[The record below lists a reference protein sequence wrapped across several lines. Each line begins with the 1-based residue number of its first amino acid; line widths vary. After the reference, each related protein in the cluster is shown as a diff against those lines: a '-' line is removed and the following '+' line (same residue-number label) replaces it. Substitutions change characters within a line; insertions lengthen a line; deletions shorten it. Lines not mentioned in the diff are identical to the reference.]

1 MTELRLAA
9 LYHYPIK
16 SCRGI
21 ALQRAQLTRFGLE
34 RDRHWMI
41 VDAEGRFLS
50 QRELP
55 SLALIEPEIIADR
68 LRLRASGMPD
78 LLIPDRGSKTIEVD
92 VWGDRVLA
100 DDTGRE
106 AATWMSDFL
115 GVACRLV
122 ALGPAF
128 ERTVDPAF
136 DRFGSRVAFSDGY
149 PLLLLSE
156 ASLADL
162 NTRMAD
168 PLPMNRFRP
177 NLVVTGCAPYAE
189 DDWRE
194 LEIGDVRLH
203 VVKPCARC
211 AITTVDQDQGQ
222 FAGKEPLR
230 TLARYRRGEK
240 GKVLFGQNVIHES
253 KTGVLNVG
261 DAVKVIA

>member
-1 MTELRLAA
+1 
-9 LYHYPIK
+9 
-16 SCRGI
+16 
-21 ALQRAQLTRFGLE
+21 
-34 RDRHWMI
+34 
-41 VDAEGRFLS
+41 VDAEGRFVS

-55 SLALIEPEIIADR
+55 SLALIEPDIVVGQ
-68 LRLRASGMPD
+68 LRLRASRMPD
-78 LLIPDRGSKTIEVD
+78 LLVPERTSKPIEVE
-92 VWGDRVLA
+92 VWHDRSLA
-100 DDTGRE
+100 YDAGGE
-106 AATWMSDFL
+106 AATWISDFL
-115 GVACRLV
+115 GAACRLV

-136 DRFGSRVAFSDGY
+136 DRFGSSVAFSDGY

-156 ASLADL
+156 ASLDDL
-162 NTRMAD
+162 NARMAD

-194 LEIGDVRLH
+194 LEIGDVSLH

-211 AITTVDQDQGQ
+211 AITTVDQDLGQ

-253 KTGVLNVG
+253 TTGVLNVG
-261 DAVKVIA
+261 ATIKVIA